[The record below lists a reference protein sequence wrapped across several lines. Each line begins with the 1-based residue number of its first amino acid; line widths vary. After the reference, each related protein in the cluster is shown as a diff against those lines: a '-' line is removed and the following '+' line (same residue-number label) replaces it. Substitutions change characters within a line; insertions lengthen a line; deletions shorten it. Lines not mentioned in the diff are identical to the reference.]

1 MLLRQSSP
9 AQWPVGPSHP
19 CAKCGTMTAGI
30 PIGGLCAACYARVKR
45 RAARIARLA
54 AVGTSIPL
62 AVYVTLSLPATRAAR
77 FVGAAAVV
85 LWYVLTSVIGRRVAW
100 EWLK

>member
-1 MLLRQSSP
+1 
-9 AQWPVGPSHP
+9 
-19 CAKCGTMTAGI
+19 MTAGI
-30 PIGGLCAACYARVKR
+30 PIGGLCADCYRLVAR

-54 AVGTSIPL
+54 AVGTTVPL
-62 AVYVTLSLPATRAAR
+62 AVYVTLSLPPTREAR
-77 FVGAAAVV
+77 LVGAAAVV

>member
-1 MLLRQSSP
+1 
-9 AQWPVGPSHP
+9 
-19 CAKCGTMTAGI
+19 MTAGI
-30 PIGGLCAACYARVKR
+30 PVGGLCADCYRRVAR

-54 AVGTSIPL
+54 AVGTTIPL
-62 AVYVTLSLPATRAAR
+62 AVYVTLSLPPTRAAR
-77 FVGAAAVV
+77 LVGAAAVV